1 MILKTVVAY
10 GIFKQIVDAIG
21 KMYAKTKAK
30 SGFTSWSND
39 LFE

>member
-1 MILKTVVAY
+1 MLKILVAH

-21 KMYAKTKAK
+21 EMYAKTKAK